1 MSGDL
6 VTIYLPLLFLC
17 LYLIALG
24 IRKILFLRDAA
35 RMRSE
40 TKSGGRAVAKTGEL
54 EPGSV
59 KKFWLICHK
68 NRVDGFLLNYEGRFH
83 AYVNRC
89 RHMTTPLDFVR
100 NQFFTEDGRH
110 VMCMTHGAV
119 YEPESGLCIDGP
131 CKGLS
136 LYRLP
141 VVIEAGEV
149 LVGCP
154 AGDLSFLDD

>member
-1 MSGDL
+1 MSGVV
-6 VTIYLPLLFLC
+6 VTIYVPLLFLS
-17 LYLIALG
+17 LYLIGLG
-24 IRKILFLRDAA
+24 IRKVMFMRDAA
-35 RMRSE
+35 RLRSE
-40 TKSGGRAVAKTGEL
+40 MKPGGRTVAKIGEL

-59 KKFWLICHK
+59 KKFWLICDK
-68 NRVDGFLLNYEGRFH
+68 YRVDGVLLNYEGRFH

-110 VMCMTHGAV
+110 VVCMTHGAV
-119 YEPESGLCIDGP
+119 YEPESGLCVDGP

-141 VVIEAGEV
+141 VLVEEGEV
-149 LVGCP
+149 RVGCP
-154 AGDLSFLDD
+154 GDDLSFLDD

>member
-1 MSGDL
+1 MSGAVITL
-6 VTIYLPLLFLC
+6 YIPLFVLC
-17 LYLIALG
+17 LYLIGLA

-35 RMRSE
+35 QMRSE
-40 TKSGGRAVAKTGEL
+40 TKSGGRAIAKIGEL
-54 EPGSV
+54 QPGSV
-59 KKFWLICHK
+59 KKFWLICHQY
-68 NRVDGFLLNYEGRFH
+68 RIDGFLLNYEGRFH
-83 AYVNRC
+83 AYINRC

-100 NQFFTEDGRH
+100 NQFLTEDGRR
-110 VMCMTHGAV
+110 VMCMTHGAL

-141 VVIEAGEV
+141 VVVEAGEV